1 MKTITLKA
9 DQEFDAMLA
18 RLAVRLDTSRSAVIR
33 EAVRRYE
40 QALEREDLVARVR
53 EASRRTRE
61 QALRTAED
69 FDETSAD
76 GL

>member
-9 DQEFDAMLA
+9 DDEFDILLGRLAA
-18 RLAVRLDTSRSAVIR
+18 RLNTSRSAVIR

-40 QALEREDLVARVR
+40 QALEREDLEARVR
-53 EASRRTRE
+53 EASLRTRA
-61 QALRTAED
+61 QALQTSQD
-69 FDETSAD
+69 FDTASAD

>member
-18 RLAVRLDTSRSAVIR
+18 RLAARLDTSRSAVIR